1 MTPRYD
7 SPIPPTEP
15 ERVDSIP
22 VVLAILIRLGVRD
35 VVDERHTPHGNRLGL
50 SVGWLTTIFRQT
62 EKVTHHFGNLP
73 APYWRVVPHFVFQH
87 SPPIQIGEHDPP
99 LDKMRFSWHNLVSG
113 DTDEKQTDM
122 YLDNARFTCGRRSA
136 WLHGIIRSLLV

>member
-22 VVLAILIRLGVRD
+22 VVLAILIRLGVQD

-50 SVGWLTTIFRQT
+50 SVGWLTTIFLAYILT
-62 EKVTHHFGNLP
+62 ETDHRMCPVQK
-73 APYWRVVPHFVFQH
+73 WVVKHRYTL
-87 SPPIQIGEHDPP
+87 ER
-99 LDKMRFSWHNLVSG
+99 L
-113 DTDEKQTDM
+113 TDD
-122 YLDNARFTCGRRSA
+122 F
-136 WLHGIIRSLLV
+136 